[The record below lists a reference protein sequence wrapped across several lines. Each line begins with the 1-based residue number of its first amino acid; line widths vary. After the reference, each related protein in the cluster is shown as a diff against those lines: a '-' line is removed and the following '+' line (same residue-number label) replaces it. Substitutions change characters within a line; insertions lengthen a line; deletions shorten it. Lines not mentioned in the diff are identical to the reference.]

1 MPLLPSTGVITTT
14 VPALTVPT
22 SVVPALTNGAVAIVD
37 SADPQYQ
44 QYQQQAG
51 AGASTTGS
59 GSSTTNSGSD
69 VAGVTVINPSS
80 STQGQTLTAA
90 APSSSTQQAATAA
103 APNIQVI
110 NPGDPNYEQYAQLAR
125 NSNSTAPV
133 PASVAAFDRVDFT
146 PRLAASIGKVS
157 SAERRQKYTAAA
169 AGTIATAAASQLAK
183 ARAAAA
189 AEPQV
194 DAAGGPM
201 IKHILHK
208 KEAVPVPAPATQ
220 PVVVLPQPQVA
231 AVPTTTTGGIALHTS
246 TPVTLSAPITV
257 NTPVEQKSVQMDGL
271 KHLLGR

>member
-1 MPLLPSTGVITTT
+1 MPLLPSTGVTTTT

-22 SVVPALTNGAVAIVD
+22 SVVPALTNGAGAVTIVD
-37 SADPQYQ
+37 PADPQYQ

-146 PRLAASIGKVS
+146 PRLAASIGKDS

-169 AGTIATAAASQLAK
+169 AGTIATVGICIAPLCYAAAT
-183 ARAAAA
+183 
-189 AEPQV
+189 
-194 DAAGGPM
+194 M
-201 IKHILHK
+201 
-208 KEAVPVPAPATQ
+208 
-220 PVVVLPQPQVA
+220 
-231 AVPTTTTGGIALHTS
+231 
-246 TPVTLSAPITV
+246 
-257 NTPVEQKSVQMDGL
+257 VQSL
-271 KHLLGR
+271 